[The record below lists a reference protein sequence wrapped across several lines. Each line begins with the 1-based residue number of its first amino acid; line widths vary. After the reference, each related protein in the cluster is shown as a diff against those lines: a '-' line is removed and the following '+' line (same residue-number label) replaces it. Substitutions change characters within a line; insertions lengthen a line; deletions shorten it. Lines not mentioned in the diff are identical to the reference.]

1 VTANTVTAN
10 TGTIVFALPG
20 NETLA
25 GALATQTGATAGVL
39 AIRRFPD
46 GETYLRFDTPVSG
59 CKVVLACSLHHP
71 DNNIMPLLFAASTA
85 RELGA
90 REIGL
95 VTPYLGY
102 MRQDKRFQDGEAI
115 TSAVFAQLL
124 SRYINWLVTV
134 DPHLHRWN
142 SLADIYAVPGI
153 VVPAAPLLAEWIKAN
168 VEAPVLIGPDA
179 ESEQWVSAVAGIAN
193 APHVVLEKV
202 RRGDRDVSV
211 SVPDPEALRGRTP
224 VLVDDIISTGR
235 TMIAAVQHVLAQK
248 LVPPVCVG
256 VHAVFSGD
264 AHEALLAAGAARVV
278 TTDTITHSSN
288 GISTY
293 PAIAVAVAVAV
304 AELQRKV
311 LP

>member
-1 VTANTVTAN
+1 MNAASGTV
-10 TGTIVFALPG
+10 IFALPG
-20 NETLA
+20 NE
-25 GALATQTGATAGVL
+25 ALAAAL
-39 AIRRFPD
+39 ASHLNAPVGELAVRRFPD

-71 DNNIMPLLFAASTA
+71 DISIMPLLFAAATA
-85 RELGA
+85 HELGA

-102 MRQDKRFQDGEAI
+102 MRQDKRFQAGEAI

-124 SRYINWLVTV
+124 SHHIDWLVTV
-134 DPHLHRWN
+134 DPHLHRWK
-142 SLADIYAVPGI
+142 SLDEIYSVRSMVI
-153 VVPAAPLLAEWIKAN
+153 PAAPLLAKWIKAN

-179 ESEQWVSAVAGIAN
+179 ESEQWVSAVAQIAG

-235 TMIAAVQHVLAQK
+235 TMIAAVQHVLAQE
-248 LVPPVCVG
+248 LAPPICVG

-264 AHEALLAAGAARVV
+264 AHEALLAAGAARVI
-278 TTDTITHSSN
+278 TTDTIPHVSN
-288 GISTY
+288 GIHVHQAMAT
-293 PAIAVAVAVAV
+293 ALAGL
-304 AELQRKV
+304 EN
-311 LP
+311 

>member
-1 VTANTVTAN
+1 MTGSLNTA
-10 TGTIVFALPG
+10 VFALPG

-25 GALATQTGATAGVL
+25 AALTAELHATAGAL

-59 CKVVLACSLHHP
+59 CKVILACSLHHP
-71 DNNIMPLLFAASTA
+71 DDNIMPLLFAASTA

-90 REIGL
+90 ASVGL

-124 SRYINWLVTV
+124 SRHIDWLVTV
-134 DPHLHRWN
+134 DPHLHRWHT
-142 SLADIYAVPGI
+142 LDQIYSVPGI
-153 VVPAAPLLAEWIKAN
+153 VVPAAPLLAAWIRAN
-168 VEAPVLIGPDA
+168 VETPVLIGPDA
-179 ESEQWVSAVAGIAN
+179 ESEQWVSAVAQIAG

-211 SVPDPEALRGRTP
+211 SIPDPAALQGRTP

-235 TMIAAVQHVLAQK
+235 TMVAAVRHVKTQDLA
-248 LVPPVCVG
+248 PPVCVG
-256 VHAVFSGD
+256 VHAVFAGD

-278 TTDTITHSSN
+278 TTNTIPHASN
-288 GISTY
+288 GISVQQ
-293 PAIAVAVAVAV
+293 ALAQAVANM
-304 AELQRKV
+304 RR
-311 LP
+311 